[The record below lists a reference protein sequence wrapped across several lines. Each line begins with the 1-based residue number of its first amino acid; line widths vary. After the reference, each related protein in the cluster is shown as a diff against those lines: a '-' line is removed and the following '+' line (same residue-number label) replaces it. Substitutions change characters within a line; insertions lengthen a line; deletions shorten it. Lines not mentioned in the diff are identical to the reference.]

1 MDVKIKLKEKIIA
14 EAKAMDAKEEAKKKK
29 RKTPTAEEKAHQEI
43 VAMVNYDNTG
53 KEKPVPKEPPK
64 LVNEDDWDVRVGDQV
79 DFFDP
84 SLSYELTGYR
94 PINKTQGL
102 DFDPQ
107 PFLVAANCYRK
118 DGRYTQLIPGTFK
131 HRNFW
136 MSEFNKCLNGVTIG
150 KYRITGEHYFFLN
163 YYRLLSVLGTKTG
176 EEVRQED
183 FPGFLAKQY
192 EYFHYL
198 ELARKVG
205 KDVCV
210 FKCRGIGF
218 SEMIASNLAHAYT
231 FHKASK
237 SIVAASAQSYVD
249 ATLAKTWQELDFLN
263 TSTEGG
269 FRRVRMKIDT
279 AMRKR
284 ASKVDKDKN
293 ETGWM
298 SEIEGVV
305 VDNPRKLRGARV
317 YNLCIDEAGSFPNL
331 IETYIQA
338 RALVDILGYR
348 VGQIC
353 LGGTGRTLPA

>member
-14 EAKAMDAKEEAKKKK
+14 ETKAIDAKDEAKKKK

-43 VAMVNYDNTG
+43 VAMVNYDNAG
-53 KEKPVPKEPPK
+53 KEKPVPKEPSK
-64 LVNEDDWDVRVGDQV
+64 SVNEDNWDVRAGDQV

-84 SLSYELTGYR
+84 TLSYELTGYR
-94 PINKTQGL
+94 PISKTQGL
-102 DFDPQ
+102 DFDPA

-136 MSEFNKCLNGVTIG
+136 MAEFNKCLNGVTIG

-210 FKCRGIGF
+210 FKCRGINKPVL
-218 SEMIASNLAHAYT
+218 S
-231 FHKASK
+231 
-237 SIVAASAQSYVD
+237 
-249 ATLAKTWQELDFLN
+249 
-263 TSTEGG
+263 
-269 FRRVRMKIDT
+269 
-279 AMRKR
+279 
-284 ASKVDKDKN
+284 
-293 ETGWM
+293 
-298 SEIEGVV
+298 
-305 VDNPRKLRGARV
+305 
-317 YNLCIDEAGSFPNL
+317 
-331 IETYIQA
+331 
-338 RALVDILGYR
+338 
-348 VGQIC
+348 
-353 LGGTGRTLPA
+353 